1 MPPAR
6 RPTVLAAGVAAC
18 VVAAAAVI
26 VGGTWNGRSVRAMLS
41 SLDASLDASLEREA
55 AAALP
60 SVQAARTQAL
70 ADADEAFTVAGVP
83 FMNDQIGEP
92 VGPF

>member
-1 MPPAR
+1 MH
-6 RPTVLAAGVAAC
+6 
-18 VVAAAAVI
+18 
-26 VGGTWNGRSVRAMLS
+26 GRSVRAMLA

-70 ADADEAFTVAGVP
+70 ADADEAFTVAGVRNGGDVVYG
-83 FMNDQIGEP
+83 NDAAGTLWSSTLSP
-92 VGPF
+92 AAARGRRRCSAPRGS